1 MPRHPSSGPLACLAP
16 LIPLLALAWPPPAGA
31 WERTRDPFTGVCL
44 WSEARQLDF
53 WLDEE
58 CEVEGSRAACWEAVA
73 SALESWNRSG
83 CSDLRLRL
91 VGTRRAARIESDL
104 DHPEDNARVIRVD
117 DAGRAGRATRRAA
130 LAAALEDGHSVVTYD
145 RASGRIV
152 DADIEIELPGLSA
165 DTLHNM
171 ILHEAGHALGL
182 DHARSPRAVMFP
194 STPAE
199 PRLAALGADELA
211 ALCAL
216 YPAGQP
222 TPSCTPAGPVYV
234 QRRFAASLEGG
245 SGCASAGGSGGLALL
260 LGLGLALGRGRR
272 GRRG

>member
-1 MPRHPSSGPLACLAP
+1 MPRHLSSGFLACLVP
-16 LIPLLALAWPPPAGA
+16 VISLLALAWPEPAGA
-31 WERTRDPFTGVCL
+31 WERARDPFTGVCL

-73 SALESWNRSG
+73 SALEKWNHSG

-91 VGTRRAARIESDL
+91 QGTRRGARVESDL
-104 DHPEDNARVIRVD
+104 DHPENNERLIRLDAPARPV
-117 DAGRAGRATRRAA
+117 RRIPAEE
-130 LAAALEDGHSVVTYD
+130 LEAGHSIVTYD
-145 RASGRIV
+145 RSSGRIV
-152 DADIEIELPGLSA
+152 DTDVQIELAGLSA

-194 STPAE
+194 SSPAS
-199 PRLAALGADELA
+199 PRSEGLGADDLA

-222 TPSCTPAGPVYV
+222 TPPCGDPGPAYA
-234 QRRFAASLEGG
+234 QRRFAATLEEAT
-245 SGCASAGGSGGLALL
+245 GCASAGAAGGQALL
-260 LGLGLALGRGRR
+260 LALGLGWLHACRARTR
-272 GRRG
+272 KR